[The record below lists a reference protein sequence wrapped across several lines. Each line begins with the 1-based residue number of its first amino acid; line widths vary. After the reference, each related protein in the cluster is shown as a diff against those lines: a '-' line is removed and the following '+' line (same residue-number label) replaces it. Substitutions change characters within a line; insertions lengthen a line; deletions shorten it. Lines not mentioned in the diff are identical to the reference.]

1 MKLQS
6 SSSDFSVYSTNG
18 EQLAGDLAGY
28 QELAHQ
34 IDKKRIV
41 LYVEASD
48 TAILFGTRLMVQI
61 IGGREERAIFIKK
74 YSLSEFSLEKD
85 RVRSFYDEAKVRVEN
100 LALIKYRVLGL
111 LKESDIPVQE
121 RSVTVSTIAAITGK
135 ILVKEPVKI
144 KIEDLPLSFGVAT
157 KILESFTQKHIPG
170 YTIAITQYPVD
181 TDILISPNVSGMDLE
196 ILTTGAE
203 RIQPGF
209 EKNRLFFEALSA
221 VYDQRRTSLRA
232 SALRDPDTLSRML
245 RKSLLD
251 SDILNDIVEKDPKD
265 TTRVILDVYRNDADA
280 LHTIVKKILY
290 GNKNVDEVPADIV
303 ALVVSHIIESE
314 KNPSPEDREILK
326 QGYHRGND
334 DQKKKI
340 QHFLILLGI
349 FEDYFLKDLVEFSVK
364 DGDIQLLKSVITS
377 QKFNNKGLQVLKNTV
392 RGTSV
397 EQDQVLKFIELMF
410 ASDLDKEPGDKGY
423 KLYLAIIGHYQ
434 QQQFNTKKLNHLQDR
449 YGRTRIPPSRQAD
462 KKTIVISL
470 LFVIAII
477 GLVMSVLSHFGL
489 FTAMAAANQTTG
501 NQTIPETGIIQNA
514 SNTPV
519 LSITILNGSY
529 FEVDDNQTN
538 GQELNRSISMSNATS
553 VRFIYHTM
561 NETVLKS
568 SIRDNVTLS
577 DIIARLAN
585 TT

>member
-489 FTAMAAANQTTG
+489 FTAMAAANQTTV

>member
-1 MKLQS
+1 VKLQS

-489 FTAMAAANQTTG
+489 FTAMAAANQTTV